1 MSLVRTESDRR
12 CTNVSEEG
20 VRCITRLCYLNP
32 GPECFAHTRKR
43 ENDANERRRMEAV
56 AYEQLMKQLGEGERI
71 AA

>member
-1 MSLVRTESDRR
+1 MSVVYHASDRR
-12 CTNVSEEG
+12 CSHEENG

-43 ENDANERRRMEAV
+43 EDAAHERRQMEAI